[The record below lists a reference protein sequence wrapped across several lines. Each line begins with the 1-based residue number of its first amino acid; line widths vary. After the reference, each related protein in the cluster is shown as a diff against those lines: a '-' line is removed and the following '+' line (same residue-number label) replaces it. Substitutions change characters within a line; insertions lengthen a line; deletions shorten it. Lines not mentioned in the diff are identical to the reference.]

1 MTNALTIPEVTFS
14 VAVMNPLNAA
24 CVAVEQ
30 LHEIVDTPTC
40 EAAVAA
46 NTALGKAMKALTAE
60 REKWTKPLVAAQKAA
75 IAAEKAACAQANEYA
90 EALATAIREYHAK
103 LQEDRIRAEAEA
115 RLREEALAVAEG
127 KGGEEHVT
135 PPLVASVI
143 VDDAPKIPMRKVE
156 RVVIHD
162 LAQIPREFF
171 DLNETRLKA
180 ALKERPVP
188 GAQLAY
194 EEVLVRR

>member
-1 MTNALTIPEVTFS
+1 VTNVVTIPEVAFS
-14 VAVMNPLNAA
+14 VAVLNPLSAA
-24 CVAVEQ
+24 CVAVEC

-75 IAAEKAACAQANEYA
+75 IAAEKAACAQANEYS

-103 LQEDRIRAEAEA
+103 LQEDRLRAEAEA
-115 RLREEALAVAEG
+115 RSREEALAVSEG
-127 KGGEEHVT
+127 EGGEEHVT

-143 VDDAPKIPMRKVE
+143 VDDAPKIPLRKVE

-162 LAQIPREFF
+162 LSQIPREFF

-180 ALKERPVP
+180 ALKERQVP